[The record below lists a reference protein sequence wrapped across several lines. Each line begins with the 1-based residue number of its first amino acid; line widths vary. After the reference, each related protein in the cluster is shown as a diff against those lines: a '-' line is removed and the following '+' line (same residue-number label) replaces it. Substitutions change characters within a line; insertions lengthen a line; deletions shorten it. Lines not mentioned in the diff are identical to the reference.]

1 MEGLESWNIFFI
13 YILLFHCIVSF
24 LQVQYNLFKTKSSYM
39 AMLHMDDEMMD
50 EPRLLFFLTVERE
63 DREYY
68 RPTGDPLGHTYEKRT
83 PRFYGVRCGDESEL
97 PDGMVGDQGVS
108 DIDY

>member
-1 MEGLESWNIFFI
+1 
-13 YILLFHCIVSF
+13 
-24 LQVQYNLFKTKSSYM
+24 
-39 AMLHMDDEMMD
+39 MDDEMMD

-108 DIDY
+108 DIDYLDYMRFANPEVIRLISGHVCSVLSLVTGTLFVFCSSAICC